1 MGARDT
7 CCLMT
12 EESTTPNVADLLRRG
27 AEALSRRDFDE
38 FMSQF
43 APHAVWDL
51 NAWGIGTF
59 TGVDAIRAFLEDWLG
74 SYEEYLVEVEEV
86 FDLGHGVVFVAYRED
101 GRPVDSDGRVERRQA
116 QVTVWE
122 AGVIERAT
130 VYADPDEA
138 HAAAESLAQERG

>member
-1 MGARDT
+1 
-7 CCLMT
+7 MT
-12 EESTTPNVADLLRRG
+12 EESATPDLAELLRRG

-59 TGVDAIRAFLEDWLG
+59 TGVDEIRALLEDWLA
-74 SYEEYLVEVEEV
+74 SYEEDLVEVEEV
-86 FDLGHGVVFVAYRED
+86 LDLGHGVVFVAYRED

-116 QVTVWE
+116 QVTVW
-122 AGVIERAT
+122 ATGVIERST
-130 VYADPDEA
+130 VYTDVDEA
-138 HAAAESLAQERG
+138 RAAAEHLAPERG